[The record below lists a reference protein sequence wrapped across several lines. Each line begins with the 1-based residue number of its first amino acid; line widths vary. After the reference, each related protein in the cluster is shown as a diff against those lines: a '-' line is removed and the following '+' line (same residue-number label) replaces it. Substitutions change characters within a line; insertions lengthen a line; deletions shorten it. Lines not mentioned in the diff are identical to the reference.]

1 MAWEQS
7 ENKPCSVC
15 QWQWRLCLQLWPV
28 HLLLLP
34 TASTTDTHFSLSSLF
49 GEEPH
54 TVFSSHSHLP
64 SWLPGAIYRRTCRSW
79 WTPPKASATRCCF
92 WIFLADF
99 QTAGSETDQKQPSE
113 TVKGA
118 CSLVILKNLFI
129 CFMWPVCKWK
139 CFDWLDILFYCWAV
153 LYGFGLGFFL
163 QLGTSENSK
172 VLH

>member
-1 MAWEQS
+1 M
-7 ENKPCSVC
+7 
-15 QWQWRLCLQLWPV
+15 
-28 HLLLLP
+28 HLLLQP
-34 TASTTDTHFSLSSLF
+34 AASTTDIHFSLSSLF

-99 QTAGSETDQKQPSE
+99 QTAGSEIDQKQPSK

-118 CSLVILKNLFI
+118 CSLVIVRKI
-129 CFMWPVCKWK
+129 
-139 CFDWLDILFYCWAV
+139 IYLFYVTW
-153 LYGFGLGFFL
+153 LQMKML
-163 QLGTSENSK
+163 QLTGHTFLLLSSTLCFGVFFCSWVLQKLKGTTLIILSTEVAFGNLLLNLSL
-172 VLH
+172 VNPTLFF